1 MSFWCQLL
9 FRCPFRCEF
18 WELLS
23 WYLDVHVHLMS
34 FLLILLIEQIIS
46 MWIRWVRI
54 WLASKWSWEMLSREN
69 SACSWQG
76 TYRFGSFLPLST
88 LITMLSSDNENLWQ
102 CSISIVTT
110 LWSGWPCSVWSI
122 YPVLMCLR
130 LNPQYGLS
138 VPCLFQADR
147 AGYFYE
153 GAVSSNTLLVLV
165 RIWPH
170 ARLVSRCS
178 STSRMKIVMR
188 NA

>member
-1 MSFWCQLL
+1 MSPAFS
-9 FRCPFRCEF
+9 FRLRNYMCK
-18 WELLS
+18 WTTLAA
-23 WYLDVHVHLMS
+23 
-34 FLLILLIEQIIS
+34 
-46 MWIRWVRI
+46 WIRI
-54 WLASKWSWEMLSREN
+54 SR
-69 SACSWQG
+69 
-76 TYRFGSFLPLST
+76 LPRRQP
-88 LITMLSSDNENLWQ
+88 ITMLPSDNENIWQ

-122 YPVLMCLR
+122 YPVLICLR

-170 ARLVSRCS
+170 ARLAPRS
-178 STSRMKIVMR
+178 SSMSRMKIASDDRVVLIHLACSFLLTCHDEYEVAVLMCT
-188 NA
+188 NMLLAWPWPFMFVCVCVCVCLCV